1 MEAFDPTTV
10 DVDGLQQD
18 IETVDSLNERQEVE
32 LKLDEQKKLEE
43 QQAQQEK
50 ENQPKGF
57 VNELSSAVLGG
68 AVDTVND
75 ITSIP
80 ERVVDLASGEM
91 AEEGSNYKPTWM
103 QIDEDPF
110 ETTTWWGGLIRGV
123 INYGSL
129 FVTGGF
135 ALKGASAGLKGL
147 GLALKAPS
155 MAPVVTGALKGAAV
169 DAVALQSMDENVSA
183 QIIKHMPAAEAV
195 LGPLATKDTDHPM
208 TKTIKNIVE
217 GLGLGFIADVL
228 ILRGNA
234 FKTPKEQLALP
245 PSAQLALPPG
255 VDIPNR
261 DLTLPALPPAGEVS
275 IDSKGR
281 YVVNQ
286 GSNSDLR
293 NLLEQKRELEK
304 RLKGTKSRNRQA
316 NLKSSIAEIEA
327 QIQDAASKD
336 LDVQVAQRNKSVENQ
351 TIEIAKDDM
360 AKGDGFSPYVNKP
373 IAERHEGNALSG
385 NKPSKVM
392 KQLNQIDTD
401 PSAAK
406 GSTDSMVTP
415 MQARR
420 AAQTGGSEK
429 LVQETI
435 KEMVSEAEYQN
446 LMKQA
451 RQKNIPFEKMY
462 ELNVRRFK
470 ETVDGRMG
478 DPDMELDEFMDPL
491 TSKYGSTGGDLDIKY
506 FPRSELLAVDLLV
519 VSLTK
524 QARDLAM
531 GARELDGIKVVTD
544 PGGLLEATKE
554 RLTAAVIIGRR
565 SRYLWGLE
573 GKQMGGLGDMA
584 PDVVADNLKRVEEES
599 IGAANLLMK
608 MIDEDVS
615 GDLLKAYTEIISG
628 STGLKTLDDL
638 DAHMR
643 KIWRGGGDK
652 DVGALIKELQAVA
665 INSTLSG
672 PKTPARA
679 LIGNTINTYSR
690 FFSQALGA
698 MTPFAGD
705 ATTRAASAASL
716 ATAFESIPEAW
727 KLFTRNLGSY
737 MKNDVATIKTRFSR
751 YTLADQQWEA
761 TKHWAE
767 TRGTLADKAAVRVM
781 NIARGLNNNS
791 FLTYSTRIMAATDD
805 AFKYI
810 MARARSKE
818 LVIRDVIEKGGDLS
832 DKKVLRQ
839 MEDSMMAKYTDAEGN
854 FDLDK
859 DQFIK
864 DAYLEATLQTDLEG
878 HTKAFASALENNP
891 WLKPFVLFAKT
902 GINGLAM
909 TAKNTPII
917 NLAVAKERAILMA
930 TEETLDSVRRYGI
943 NSVADLN
950 NAKALQAGRQTIGS
964 AVVMAATGW
973 YLTGNITGNGPA
985 DRQKR
990 KLWIDSGW
998 QPRSIRMPGGVWV
1011 TYDAFEPFNT
1021 ILAAVADVG
1030 DHQELMGD
1038 EWAEQ
1043 GLTGAAF
1050 LVGGSAVNKSFL
1062 AGLNMLIEATQG
1074 GISGERVLANIVNN
1088 QLPLSSLRNELGKI
1102 INPGMKEL
1110 NGSFWES
1117 INNRNL
1123 YLDPSDLPEKYDIL
1137 TGEPIRGW
1145 HPLTRAFNAISPIQ
1159 FNMDDRPGL
1168 NFLTNSNYDMVAS
1181 TYSIPS
1187 AFGGGTLQDFPQAR
1201 SLIQRYMGE
1210 QNLEEKLVELSQR
1223 ESVKQSMAEMERDR
1237 QTPDG
1242 KKTDPMS
1249 YHHNILIKS
1258 LMESARNKAWARA
1271 MSDPAVKEA
1280 IIAEKESKMRDVT
1293 NTRETSAIQ
1302 EILTIHK

>member
-10 DVDGLQQD
+10 DVDGLEQD
-18 IETVDSLNERQEVE
+18 IATVDSLNERKEVE
-32 LKLDEQKKLEE
+32 LKLDEQEKIEA

-91 AEEGSNYKPTWM
+91 AEEGSNYKPTWL

-123 INYGSL
+123 VNYGSL

-135 ALKGASAGLKGL
+135 ALKGVSAGLKGL
-147 GLALKAPS
+147 GLALKAPA

-169 DAVALQSMDENVSA
+169 DAVALQSMDENISA

-228 ILRGNA
+228 ILRGKA
-234 FKTPKEQLALP
+234 FKTPLDEKSNLP
-245 PSAQLALPPG
+245 Q
-255 VDIPNR
+255 
-261 DLTLPALPPAGEVS
+261 LPPAKAIEV
-275 IDSKGR
+275 DSNGNYIATPGLNENPKI
-281 YVVNQ
+281 NALLSQ
-286 GSNSDLR
+286 KEKLR
-293 NLLEQKRELEK
+293 S
-304 RLKGTKSRNRQA
+304 RLKGVTDPERRTKLENRLQE
-316 NLKSSIAEIEA
+316 LEDEIQVIAREEPE
-327 QIQDAASKD
+327 
-336 LDVQVAQRNKSVENQ
+336 VQVAQRNKSVENQ
-351 TIEIAKDDM
+351 TVEIAKDDM
-360 AKGDGFSPYVNKP
+360 AKGDGYSPYVNKP
-373 IAERHEGNALSG
+373 IAERHEGNALSAA
-385 NKPSKVM
+385 KPSKVM

-401 PSAAK
+401 PTAAK

-420 AAQTGGSEK
+420 AAQTGGTEK

-451 RQKNIPFEKMY
+451 RQKNIPFRKMY

-470 ETVDGRMG
+470 ETVDGRIG
-478 DPDMELDEFMDPL
+478 DPDMSLEDFMKPL
-491 TSKYGSTGGDLDIKY
+491 TSKMGSTGGDLDIKY

-519 VSLTK
+519 GSLTK

-531 GARELDGIKVVTD
+531 GMGELDGIKIVGG
-544 PGGLLEATKE
+544 PGGLLEATKQ
-554 RLTAAVIIGRR
+554 RLTAAVVIGRR

-573 GKQMGGLGDMA
+573 GRQMGGVGDYA
-584 PDVVADNLKRVEEES
+584 PEVIADNLKKIEAES
-599 IGAANLLMK
+599 IAAAELLMQK
-608 MIDEDVS
+608 IDEDLS

-628 STGLKTLDDL
+628 STGLKTLEDL

-643 KIWRGGGDK
+643 KIWRGGDK
-652 DVGALIKELQAVA
+652 DVGALVKELQAVA

-672 PKTPARA
+672 FKTPARA

-690 FFSQALGA
+690 FFAQALGA
-698 MTPFAGD
+698 ATPFAGD

-727 KLFTRNLGSY
+727 KLFRTNLESY

-781 NIARGLNNNS
+781 NIARSLNNNS
-791 FLTYSTRIMAATDD
+791 LLTYSSRIMAATDD

-832 DKKVLRQ
+832 DKKVLRE
-839 MEDSMMAKYTDAEGN
+839 MEDKMMAKYTDAEGN

-859 DQFIK
+859 DPFIR

-964 AVVMAATGW
+964 AVVMAAAGW
-973 YLTGNITGNGPA
+973 YMTGNITGNGPA

-1011 TYDAFEPFNT
+1011 TYDSFEPFNT
-1021 ILAAVADVG
+1021 ILAAVADIG

-1050 LVGGSAVNKSFL
+1050 LVAGSAVNKSFL

-1074 GISGERVLANIVNN
+1074 GVSGERVLANIVNN
-1088 QLPLSSLRNELGKI
+1088 QLPLSSLRNELGKV

-1123 YLDPSDLPEKYDIL
+1123 FLDPSDLPEKYDIL

-1145 HPLTRAFNAISPIQ
+1145 HPLTRAFNAFSPIQ

-1168 NFLTNSNYDMVAS
+1168 NFLTRSNYDMVTS

-1187 AFGGGTLQDFPQAR
+1187 AFGGGNLQDYPRAR

-1210 QNLEEKLVELSQR
+1210 QNLEAQLVELSQR
-1223 ESVKQSMAEMERDR
+1223 QSVKDSMAEMERDQ
-1237 QTPDG
+1237 QTVDG

-1258 LMESARNKAWARA
+1258 LMDQARNKAWARA
-1271 MSDPAVKEA
+1271 MNDPAVQEA
-1280 IIAEKESKMRDVT
+1280 FAAERESVMRDVT